1 MILCPCK
8 KCGNIYWHFR
18 EVVYEH
24 LIVDGFIRG
33 YKKWIFHGECTSS
46 GTSSTI
52 NPTYPDTDYHQHV
65 RQDDMEDMLRDAFN
79 MRSHDRKLFYN
90 AARVSK
96 RDVSVCKIPQSCQDM
111 KRLIKDLGLGNTE
124 DVNTN
129 EGGAQLRKKPVKV
142 LRYFPLIPRLQR
154 LFMSSKTAESM
165 RWHNDQ
171 RTDDGLLRHPADS
184 LAWKSF
190 DSKFPSFASD
200 PRNVRLGLAADGFNP
215 FKIMSTSYST
225 WPVVLV
231 PYNLPPWICMKQS
244 SFILSMIIPGE
255 KGPGNDI
262 DIYLQPL
269 IEELKQLW
277 SGVETYD
284 VLRKENFNLRAA
296 LLWTINDFPTYANL
310 SGWSTKGRYACPCCA
325 AQTCSK
331 WLYNGKKFSYMGHRR
346 WLDENH
352 KFRFQKTLF
361 DGTEEYRGA
370 PKQTVGSEILFMLK
384 DINFSYG
391 KMNQPPI
398 TQTRRRSKDKF
409 DDESNEEDDPNEA
422 EVVEEKEY
430 FFELPYWEHNILR
443 HNLDVM
449 HIEKNVCEN
458 IIGTILNVDGK
469 SKDNL
474 KSRLDLVD
482 MRIRRDL
489 HPQVLPNGKYRLPP
503 SIFSMS
509 NKEKEVFCMVLKDI
523 KVPDAYAS
531 NISRCVSFKDR
542 RLYSLKSHDYHIL
555 MQDLLPIALRC
566 CMSKNVTSCIIE
578 LSNIMKAICGKVL
591 NVEELEKVQDR
602 AALTLCNLEKIFPP
616 SFFTIMVHLVIHLPH
631 EAILGGPVFYRWM
644 YPIERFLS
652 KLKSYCRNKRYPE
665 GSIAEGYLAEECMTF
680 CSRYLEDAKTR
691 LNRPSRN
698 AGLNDHDLAETY
710 LFQSY
715 GEPIGKVEIV
725 ELDDI
730 SWIQAHRYILFTTIQ
745 LNRCASNEYKQ
756 ILRSRARS
764 RRLQHREINKLF
776 TESFHEWLSQTVSSG
791 KDVNDEIKWL
801 SQGPNKVIKRY
812 SAFLIN
818 GYRFHTKY
826 RERMRRTQNCGVVVN
841 SSITSYASA
850 RDSNPVEGNVEYYGL
865 LTDIIELDYYG
876 RWKVIL
882 FRCDWA
888 DVNTARGIKKDQF
901 GFTMVNFSRLIHT
914 GQQLMDEPYVFSSQ
928 VKQVFY
934 SKDPTDEGWYVV
946 LRNTPRD
953 LFDMGNGSRD
963 DIVERLETLPFPEQN
978 LDENIPST
986 RKMRRRKLRGLSI
999 SRILQIQKKNSE
1011 QQTAVGSSNVPET
1024 LDEPEEIQTENG
1036 GTRRVRGRTL
1046 LSDLYDLDPANRVK
1060 VSRNTY
1066 GQPVG
1071 SEARLLAGYIGI
1083 LARNANMLPINY
1095 ESWHHMP
1102 DSKKNQALAN
1112 IKERFAL
1119 EVSDDYI
1126 KKTLGSRSFASVAEA
1141 EEVKSGQKV
1150 GRLQLFEI
1158 THRKKDGSPITSE
1171 AGEIMEKLKDK
1182 KAEYEATASTDSS
1195 VNLENIDNRIIT
1207 EVLGPERYGRVR
1219 FQGSGVTPTQYF
1231 GSGSQQYMPSGSQA
1245 KAEVQ
1250 RLRDQMAQMQAN
1262 TVEQI
1267 AEVQRKYEELQQQ
1280 LRAEAA
1286 EREAAAAAE
1295 RRQRQ
1300 QRGRQSIGK
1309 STMTSSYSFSR

>member
-1 MILCPCK
+1 M
-8 KCGNIYWHFR
+8 N
-18 EVVYEH
+18 
-24 LIVDGFIRG
+24 
-33 YKKWIFHGECTSS
+33 S
-46 GTSSTI
+46 
-52 NPTYPDTDYHQHV
+52 
-65 RQDDMEDMLRDAFN
+65 
-79 MRSHDRKLFYN
+79 
-90 AARVSK
+90 
-96 RDVSVCKIPQSCQDM
+96 
-111 KRLIKDLGLGNTE
+111 NTE
-124 DVNTN
+124 DVNTD

-190 DSKFPSFASD
+190 DSKFLSFASD
-200 PRNVRLGLAADGFNP
+200 PRNVRPGLAADGFNP

-231 PYNLPPWICMKQS
+231 PYNLPPWIYMKQS

-255 KGPGNDI
+255 KGPENDI

-296 LLWTINDFPTYANL
+296 LLWTINDFPAYANL

-331 WLYNGKKFSYMGHRR
+331 WLYNGKKFSYMGHCR

-352 KFRFQKTLF
+352 KFRFQRTLF

-370 PKQTVGSEILFMLK
+370 PEQTIGSEILFMLK

-391 KMNQPPI
+391 KMNQPPN
-398 TQTRRRSKDKF
+398 TQTKRRSRDES
-409 DDESNEEDDPNEA
+409 DDESDREDNPNEA
-422 EVVEEKEY
+422 
-430 FFELPYWEHNILR
+430 
-443 HNLDVM
+443 
-449 HIEKNVCEN
+449 
-458 IIGTILNVDGK
+458 
-469 SKDNL
+469 
-474 KSRLDLVD
+474 DL
-482 MRIRRDL
+482 
-489 HPQVLPNGKYRLPP
+489 
-503 SIFSMS
+503 SMS
-509 NKEKEVFCMVLKDI
+509 KEEKEVFCMVLKDI
-523 KVPDAYAS
+523 KVPDA
-531 NISRCVSFKDR
+531 
-542 RLYSLKSHDYHIL
+542 
-555 MQDLLPIALRC
+555 
-566 CMSKNVTSCIIE
+566 
-578 LSNIMKAICGKVL
+578 
-591 NVEELEKVQDR
+591 
-602 AALTLCNLEKIFPP
+602 
-616 SFFTIMVHLVIHLPH
+616 
-631 EAILGGPVFYRWM
+631 
-644 YPIERFLS
+644 FLS

-680 CSRYLEDAKTR
+680 CSRYLEDVETR
-691 LNRPSRN
+691 LSRPSRN

-715 GEPIGKVEIV
+715 GEPIGKV
-725 ELDDI
+725 
-730 SWIQAHRYILFTTIQ
+730 W
-745 LNRCASNEYKQ
+745 
-756 ILRSRARS
+756 
-764 RRLQHREINKLF
+764 
-776 TESFHEWLSQTVSSG
+776 SG
-791 KDVNDEIKWL
+791 KDVNDEVKWL
-801 SQGPNKVIKRY
+801 SQGPNRVIKRY

-826 RERMRRTQNCGVVVN
+826 RERMRRTQNCVVVN

-876 RWKVIL
+876 RWKVVL

-946 LRNTPRD
+946 LQNTPRD

-963 DIVERLETLPFPEQN
+963 DIVERSETLPFPEQH
-978 LDENIPST
+978 LDENISST
-986 RKMRRRKLRGLSI
+986 RKMRRRRLRNLTIVQNTPNLEEG
-999 SRILQIQKKNSE
+999 NSE
-1011 QQTAVGSSNVPET
+1011 QQTVVGSSNVPET
-1024 LDEPEEIQTENG
+1024 LDEPEEFQTENG

-1046 LSDLYDLDPANRVK
+1046 FSDLYNLDHVERVK

-1071 SEARLLAGYIGI
+1071 SEARLLAGYLGI

-1102 DSKKNQALAN
+1102 DSNKNQALAN
-1112 IKERFAL
+1112 IKKDISLEEKLRNVPPGMLRYQWEDAVRFWNSKKGEDRERVGISSRQKQKFTHTA
-1119 EVSDDYI
+1119 
-1126 KKTLGSRSFASVAEA
+1126 GSRSFASVAEA

-1158 THRKKDGSPITSE
+1158 THRKKDGSPMTSE
-1171 AGEIMEKLKDK
+1171 AGEIMKKLKEK

-1207 EVLGPERYGRVR
+1207 EVLGPERYGRVQ

-1250 RLRDQMAQMQAN
+1250 RLRDQIAQMQAN

-1267 AEVQRKYEELQQQ
+1267 AEQQ

-1286 EREAAAAAE
+1286 EREAAAAAREAEAAE
-1295 RRQRQ
+1295 REAAAAAREAEAAAMASEQSEKYDDLQLQLQ
-1300 QRGRQSIGK
+1300 QMMQMFQQSQK
-1309 STMTSSYSFSR
+1309 PPS